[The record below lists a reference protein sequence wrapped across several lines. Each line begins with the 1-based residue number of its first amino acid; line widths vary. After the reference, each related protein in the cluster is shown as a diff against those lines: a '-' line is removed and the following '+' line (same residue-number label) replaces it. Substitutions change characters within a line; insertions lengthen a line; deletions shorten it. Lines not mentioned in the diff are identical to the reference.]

1 MPYAL
6 SRFATARMS
15 CGASP
20 ASLSP
25 SPSPVGGITS
35 STSTPVSSGPMSR
48 YGYNKTPYL
57 GWRSQE
63 KLTSKSLYRSP
74 AERLAADLLAQK
86 PKVTTPSTPV
96 STGSEISIVT
106 SPKKETASDLSLNI
120 SDASESSNKLNRLE
134 NVKLLTINTYLST

>member
-1 MPYAL
+1 MYCFCSYGMPYAL

-63 KLTSKSLYRSP
+63 RLTSKTLYRSP
-74 AERLAADLLAQK
+74 SERLAADLLQK
-86 PKVTTPSTPV
+86 QKASAPPSV
-96 STGSEISIVT
+96 SDKSTLGSDISIVT
-106 SPKKETASDLSLNI
+106 SPKKETASDLSLNT
-120 SDASESSNKLNRLE
+120 SDESNSNKLNR
-134 NVKLLTINTYLST
+134 

>member
-6 SRFATARMS
+6 TRFANSRMS
-15 CGASP
+15 CGVSP

-48 YGYNKTPYL
+48 YGGYQKTPYL

-63 KLTSKSLYRSP
+63 RLNSKTLYRSP
-74 AERLAADLLAQK
+74 AERMAADILAQQK
-86 PKVTTPSTPV
+86 ARAQPSTPV
-96 STGSEISIVT
+96 STSSDVSNVT
-106 SPKKETASDLSLNI
+106 SPRKETASDLSLNI
-120 SDASESSNKLNRLE
+120 SDTSESSNNKLIRYVMKPNL
-134 NVKLLTINTYLST
+134 

>member
-6 SRFATARMS
+6 SRFATSRMS
-15 CGASP
+15 CSP
-20 ASLSP
+20 ASISP

-35 STSTPVSSGPMSR
+35 STSTPVSSGPLSR

-63 KLTSKSLYRSP
+63 RLNSKTLYRTPS
-74 AERLAADLLAQK
+74 ERAAADLLALKQK
-86 PKVTTPSTPV
+86 VSTPTV

-106 SPKKETASDLSLNI
+106 SPKKDNASDLSLNI
-120 SDASESSNKLNRLE
+120 SDTSESSNKLNRYF
-134 NVKLLTINTYLST
+134 IYI